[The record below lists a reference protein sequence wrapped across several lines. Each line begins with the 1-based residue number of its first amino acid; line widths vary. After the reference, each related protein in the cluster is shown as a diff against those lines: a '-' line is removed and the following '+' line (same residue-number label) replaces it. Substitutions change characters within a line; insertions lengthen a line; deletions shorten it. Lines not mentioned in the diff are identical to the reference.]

1 MSEEK
6 PIVIEMPTDEMQRYV
21 ALANLKKLNPALGTD
36 HTEEFWHII
45 RSLAVLDWTLIQ
57 PEHGVDNAEERFRT
71 IMRKVQ
77 QLALQ
82 IQTEQGYTQSEK
94 PN

>member
-1 MSEEK
+1 MNE
-6 PIVIEMPTDEMQRYV
+6 IERYI
-21 ALANLKKLNPALGTD
+21 ALANLKKIDPLKGSD

-45 RSLAVLDWTLIQ
+45 RSLAVLDWTLLQ
-57 PEHGVDNAEERFRT
+57 PEHGVTNAEEQFKT

-77 QLALQ
+77 KLALQ
-82 IQTEQGYTQSEK
+82 VLDEQGYNQSEK

>member
-1 MSEEK
+1 MND
-6 PIVIEMPTDEMQRYV
+6 IERYS
-21 ALANLKKLNPALGTD
+21 ALANLKKLDPTLGTD

-57 PEHGVDNAEERFRT
+57 PDHGVHNSEERFKT

-82 IQTEQGYTQSEK
+82 IQEEQGYTEPSLPQRA
-94 PN
+94 N

>member
-1 MSEEK
+1 MNE
-6 PIVIEMPTDEMQRYV
+6 IERYI
-21 ALANLKKLNPALGTD
+21 ALANLKKLNPVLGQD

-45 RSLAVLDWTLIQ
+45 RSLAVLDWSLLQ
-57 PEHGVDNAEERFRT
+57 PDHGIPNAEERFKT

-82 IQTEQGYTQSEK
+82 IQEEQGLAE
-94 PN
+94 PAHVH